1 MSGTILITGNR
12 LEISGDTADLE
23 ELKTYAGAGV
33 RGQKTENKQIN
44 KKKHQMVTSSS

>member
-12 LEISGDTADLE
+12 LEISGDTPDLE
-23 ELKTYAGAGV
+23 ELRAYPRAGV

-44 KKKHQMVTSSS
+44 KKTSDGDKT

>member
-12 LEISGDTADLE
+12 LEISGDTPDLE
-23 ELKTYAGAGV
+23 ELRAYPGAGV

-44 KKKHQMVTSSS
+44 KKTSDGEKT